1 MTTLQNFI
9 GGKFLDP
16 VKGNM
21 MDMENPAIGQV
32 YGHAPRSTME
42 DVDLAFKAADAGFQI
57 WRRTSPADRSLAL
70 FRIADEMERRSSEL
84 VAAEVQDTG
93 KPVWWMRDGEM
104 AQCID
109 HTRFHATLA
118 RNLPGYST
126 GEYLVGYDSSV
137 RREPVGV
144 CAQVAPWNY
153 PLLMAV
159 WKFAPAI
166 AMGNSIVLKPSDTT
180 PATAA
185 IMAEIFNEH
194 LPAGVVNIIFGDRD
208 TGRAMVAHK
217 RPDMISITG
226 SVRAGME
233 IAANAAPDLKRVHL
247 ELGGKAPV
255 VVFADCDFDRTVEE
269 VATAGVMNAG
279 QDCAA
284 GCRVIV
290 EESIAKEF
298 TAALAKRVGQFKF
311 GAPEDDNNYYGSINS
326 AAQLER
332 VQGFIDRLPAH
343 AQILT
348 GGKASRLNGGYYFE
362 PTLVA
367 GLKQY
372 DEMIQNEVFASVQTI
387 QTFKD
392 EADAVRMANDVAYGL
407 AASIWS
413 TNHQKVIRVSQDLDF
428 GQIWVNCH
436 LVQAGEMPN
445 GGFKHSGHGNDLGAE
460 AIEGYTRVK
469 HVMSAT
475 GRS

>member
-1 MTTLQNFI
+1 MTKLKNFI
-9 GGKFLDP
+9 GGKFVDS
-16 VKGNM
+16 VDGNTM
-21 MDMENPAIGQV
+21 PFENPAIGEV
-32 YGHAPRSTME
+32 YGQAPLSRAG
-42 DVDLAFKAADAGFQI
+42 DVDNAFKAADAAFDG
-57 WRRTSPADRSLAL
+57 WKRLAPADRSLAL
-70 FRIADEMERRSSEL
+70 FRIADSMEARAAEL
-84 VAAEVQDTG
+84 VAAEVQNTG
-93 KPVWWMRDGEM
+93 KPIWWMRDGEIP
-104 AQCID
+104 QCVD

-126 GEYLVGYDSSV
+126 GEYLAGYDSTV

-144 CAQVAPWNY
+144 AAQVAPWNY

-166 AMGNSIVLKPSDTT
+166 AMGNTVVLKPSDTT
-180 PATAA
+180 PHTAS
-185 IMAEIFNEH
+185 IMAEIFAEH
-194 LPAGVVNIIFGDRD
+194 LPTGVVNIVYGDRD
-208 TGRAMVAHK
+208 TGRAMVSHK
-217 RPDMISITG
+217 RPDLISITG

-255 VVFADCDFDRTVEE
+255 IVFADCDFDRTVEE

-298 TAALAKRVGQFKF
+298 TAALAKRVSEFKF
-311 GAPEDDNNYYGSINS
+311 GVPEDDGNYYGALNSIN
-326 AAQLER
+326 QLDR
-332 VQGFIDRLPAH
+332 VQGFIDRLPSH
-343 AQILT
+343 AEILT

-362 PTLVA
+362 PTLIG
-367 GLKQY
+367 GLKQD
-372 DEMIQNEVFASVQTI
+372 DEMIQTEVFASVQTI
-387 QTFKD
+387 QTFKN
-392 EADAVRMANDVAYGL
+392 EADAIRMANDVDFGL

-413 TNHQKVIRVSQDLDF
+413 TDHQKIIRVSQDLDF

-436 LVQAGEMPN
+436 LVQAGDMPN
-445 GGFKHSGHGNDLGAE
+445 GGFKHSGHGNDLSAE

-469 HVMSAT
+469 HVMSYT
-475 GRS
+475 GR

>member
-1 MTTLQNFI
+1 MATLKNFI
-9 GGKFLDP
+9 GGKLLDP

-21 MDMENPAIGQV
+21 MDMENPATGQV
-32 YGHAPRSTME
+32 YGHAPRSTAE
-42 DVDLAFKAADAGFQI
+42 DVDLAFKAADEGFQI
-57 WRRTSPADRSLAL
+57 WRRTSPAERSLAL
-70 FRIADEMERRSSEL
+70 FRIADAMEQRSSEL

-93 KPVWWMRDGEM
+93 KPIWWMRDGEM
-104 AQCID
+104 PQCID
-109 HTRFHATLA
+109 HTRFHATMA

-126 GEYLVGYDSSV
+126 GEYLTGYDSSV

-159 WKFAPAI
+159 WKFAPAL

-180 PATAA
+180 AASAA
-185 IMAEIFNEH
+185 IMAEIFNEY
-194 LPAGVVNIIFGDRD
+194 LPAGVANIIFGDRD

-217 RPDMISITG
+217 RPDLVSITG

-233 IAANAAPDLKRVHL
+233 IAANAAPDLKRIHL

-255 VVFADCDFDRTVEE
+255 LVFADCDFDRTVEE

-311 GAPEDDNNYYGSINS
+311 GAPEDDNNYYGAINS
-326 AAQLER
+326 QAQLDR
-332 VQGFIDRLPAH
+332 VQGFIDRLPSH
-343 AQILT
+343 AEVLT
-348 GGKASRLNGGYYFE
+348 GGNASRLNGGYYFE
-362 PTLVA
+362 PTLIA
-367 GLKQY
+367 GLKQN
-372 DEMIQNEVFASVQTI
+372 DEMIQTEVFASVQTI

-392 EADAVRMANDVAYGL
+392 EADAVRMSNDVDFGL

-413 TNHQKVIRVSQDLDF
+413 SDHQKIIRVSQDLDF

-445 GGFKHSGHGNDLGAE
+445 GGFKHSGHGNDLSNE
-460 AIEGYTRVK
+460 AIEGYTRIK
-469 HVMSAT
+469 HVMSYT
-475 GRS
+475 GR

>member
-1 MTTLQNFI
+1 MTTLKNFI
-9 GGKFLDP
+9 GGKLVDP
-16 VKGNM
+16 VKGQI
-21 MDMENPAIGQV
+21 MDMENPATGQV
-32 YGHAPRSTME
+32 YGHAPKSSAE
-42 DVDLAFKAADAGFQI
+42 DVDLAFKAADSAFDG
-57 WRRTSPADRSLAL
+57 WKRTSPADRSLAL
-70 FRIADEMERRSSEL
+70 FRIADAMEKRASEII
-84 VAAEVQDTG
+84 AAEVQDTG
-93 KPVWWMRDGEM
+93 KPVWWMRDMEM
-104 AQCID
+104 PMIVD

-118 RNLPGYST
+118 RNLPGLST
-126 GEYLVGYDSSV
+126 GEYLPGYDSTV

-153 PLLMAV
+153 PMLMAV

-166 AMGNSIVLKPSDTT
+166 ALGNTIVLKPSDTT
-180 PATAA
+180 PASAA
-185 IMAEIFNEH
+185 ILAEIFAEY
-194 LPAGVVNIIFGDRD
+194 LPAGVANIIYGDRD

-217 RPDMISITG
+217 RPDMVSITG

-255 VVFADCDFDRTVEE
+255 IVFADCDFDRTVDE
-269 VATAGVMNAG
+269 VATANVMNAG

-284 GCRVIV
+284 GCRVLV
-290 EESIAKEF
+290 EESIAAEF
-298 TAALAKRVGQFKF
+298 TAALAKRISQFNF
-311 GAPEDDNNYYGSINS
+311 GAPEDDKNYYGSLNS
-326 AAQLER
+326 QAQLDR
-332 VQGFIDRLPAH
+332 VQGFMDRLPSH

-367 GLKQY
+367 GLKQD

-392 EADAVRMANDVAYGL
+392 EAQAVRMANDVAYGL

-413 TNHQKVIRVSQDLDF
+413 TNHQKIIRVSQDIDF
-428 GQIWVNCH
+428 GQVWVNCH
-436 LVQAGEMPN
+436 LVQVGEMPN
-445 GGFKHSGHGNDLGAE
+445 GGFKHSGHGNDLSNE

-469 HVMSAT
+469 HVMSYT
-475 GRS
+475 GR

>member
-1 MTTLQNFI
+1 MIKLQNMI
-9 GGKFLDP
+9 NGKFVDP
-16 VKGNM
+16 IEGNM
-21 MDMENPAIGQV
+21 MDFENPAIGQV
-32 YGHAPRSTME
+32 YGQAPRSSAP
-42 DVDLAFKAADAGFQI
+42 DVDAAFKAASDAFEG
-57 WRRTSPADRSLAL
+57 WKRLTPGDRSLAV
-70 FRIADEMERRSSEL
+70 FRIADAMEARAAEL
-84 VAAEVQDTG
+84 VAAEVENTG

-104 AQCID
+104 PQVLD
-109 HTRFHATLA
+109 HTRYHAALA

-126 GEYLVGYDSSV
+126 GEYGVGYDSSV

-166 AMGNSIVLKPSDTT
+166 ALGNTIVLKPSDTT
-180 PATAA
+180 PHTAA
-185 IMAEIFNEH
+185 IMAEIFAEH
-194 LPAGVVNIIFGDRD
+194 LPPGVVNIIFGDRD

-217 RPDMISITG
+217 RPDMVSITG

-233 IAANAAPDLKRVHL
+233 IAANSAPDLKRIHL

-290 EESIAKEF
+290 EESIADRF
-298 TAALAKRVGQFKF
+298 IPALAKRVSEFKF
-311 GAPEDDNNYYGSINS
+311 GSPENDDHYYGAINS
-326 AAQLER
+326 QAQLDR
-332 VQGFIDRLPAH
+332 VQGFIDRLPSH
-343 AQILT
+343 AEVLT
-348 GGKASRLNGGYYFE
+348 GGKASRQNGGYFFE

-367 GLKQY
+367 GLKQN
-372 DEMIQNEVFASVQTI
+372 DEMIQNEVFASVQTV

-392 EADAVRMANDVAYGL
+392 EAEAIRMSNDVAYGL
-407 AASIWS
+407 AASIW
-413 TNHQKVIRVSQDLDF
+413 TENHGRAIRVSQELDF

-436 LVQAGEMPN
+436 LVQVGDMPN
-445 GGFKHSGHGNDLGAE
+445 GGFKHSGHGNDLSAE
-460 AIEGYTRVK
+460 ALEGYTRMK
-469 HVMSAT
+469 HVMSYTAR
-475 GRS
+475 G